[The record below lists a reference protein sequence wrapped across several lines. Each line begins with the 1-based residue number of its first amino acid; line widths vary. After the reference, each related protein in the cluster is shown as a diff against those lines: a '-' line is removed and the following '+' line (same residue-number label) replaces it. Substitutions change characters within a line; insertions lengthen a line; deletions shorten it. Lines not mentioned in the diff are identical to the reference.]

1 MTGAHVDQHIGAYG
15 ALLYL
20 HGTLLGRNSPYA
32 GFRAQDEPR
41 QRNQSHSAAKNAS
54 AGSSEKSGRPALA
67 KTTLAPVF
75 TFPFPS
81 YPFSGSP
88 RPPPGGS
95 PTARPPPG
103 PQDERQAPA

>member
-32 GFRAQDEPR
+32 GFRAQNEPR

-67 KTTLAPVF
+67 KTNLAPVF
-75 TFPFPS
+75 TFPFLS
-81 YPFSGSP
+81 FPFSGSP
-88 RPPPGGS
+88 N
-95 PTARPPPG
+95 TAVGLSTSVLP
-103 PQDERQAPA
+103 